1 MEHEVPGVWLE
12 YLGLFAGKPFTIPKE
27 AKEGRFMLIIEPR
40 RHEFLPLVL
49 SNFCS
54 LMCPLGWRL
63 VVAHGSFNRHWLLQ
77 HRFFRPTNPEDIVWI
92 DLDHENLTL
101 EQYNALLLSF
111 PIWTFL
117 HESLG
122 CRDVLIFQVDTLL
135 LRPERIDTAFA
146 GHYGFVGAPWQEGY
160 MECYYPGLR
169 VGNGGLSM
177 RNVPKM
183 LQYLARIPTIMAES
197 RCCAEDACFSIAAQQ
212 DPTSRMPTIEEAS
225 EFAVES
231 VLVHPDPCGF
241 HKAYKFHDCTEIIRT
256 HLDARC
262 RTSSGSGFAAS
273 SGSGFAAASGSGFAA
288 SSSAAIQAW
297 ITSIST
303 E

>member
-1 MEHEVPGVWLE
+1 MEQTVPGVWLE
-12 YLGLFAGKPFTIPKE
+12 YLGMFAGKPFTIPKE
-27 AKEGRFMLIIEPR
+27 AKEGRFMLIVEPR

-117 HESLG
+117 HEGLG

-160 MECYYPGLR
+160 MDEYYPGLR
-169 VGNGGLSM
+169 VGNGGLSL

-183 LQYLARIPTIMAES
+183 LQYLARIPTIMVETG
-197 RCCAEDACFSIAAQQ
+197 CCAEDACFSIAAQQ

-225 EFAVES
+225 EFAVET

-273 SGSGFAAASGSGFAA
+273 S
-288 SSSAAIQAW
+288 SAAIQAW